1 MSSSVVPLNETQAGV
16 LARLADYV
24 ELTKPR
30 ITVMVV
36 VSVAITAFVASWGQP
51 DPLVV
56 LHALVGT
63 LLTASSASGMNQWME
78 RDLDARM
85 PRTQNRP
92 LPANRLSGQWVMSL
106 VILTFVIGVAYLI
119 WFVNPLTALFSVLTW
134 LVYVVAY
141 TPLKTRTPLNTVVG
155 AISGALP
162 ILMGWA
168 TVGGN
173 WGDPRW
179 LALFAVVFF
188 WQFPHFMAIAW
199 IYRDQYKQAGMKM
212 WPVVDPSGRRAGV
225 EAVVGALILLPIS
238 FVPLWFVPDS
248 HAQLLLVFVMGV
260 IQLSFAIRFCFGRN
274 QRSARQLLRM
284 SLIYLPIYL
293 LTLVTLPIGSFA
305 W

>member
-1 MSSSVVPLNETQAGV
+1 M
-16 LARLADYV
+16 
-24 ELTKPR
+24 
-30 ITVMVV
+30 
-36 VSVAITAFVASWGQP
+36 
-51 DPLVV
+51 

-63 LLTASSASGMNQWME
+63 LLTASSASGMNQWLE
-78 RDLDARM
+78 RGLDARM

-92 LPANRLSGQWVMSL
+92 LPANRLSGQWVMAL
-106 VILTFVIGVAYLI
+106 VILTLVIGVAYLI

-141 TPLKTRTPLNTVVG
+141 TPLKTRTPLNTAVG

-168 TVGGN
+168 TVGGS
-173 WGDPRW
+173 WSDPRW

-248 HAQLLLVFVMGV
+248 HAQLLLVFVMGM

-274 QRSARQLLRM
+274 ERSARQLLRM

-305 W
+305 L